1 MGSSKH
7 RALYDCTGHTPM
19 NLSWL
24 PPISSVDSY
33 SSENGR
39 PVFLKHFSWSP
50 VCSSILIAQYTSF
63 SSESETVTQLCL
75 TLVTPWTID
84 LACQALLSIEF
95 SRQEFW
101 SGLPRPSPGD
111 FPNPGSPGLLH
122 CRQILYCLSYQW
134 NSLFPRL
141 RIREMFSNPFRPPA
155 RWARCWF
162 FYQVYR
168 DETAQQPLPS

>member
-111 FPNPGSPGLLH
+111 FPNPGSEPRSPALQADSLLSELPVELVISQTQNQRNVFQSIQAS
-122 CRQILYCLSYQW
+122 CTLS
-134 NSLFPRL
+134 
-141 RIREMFSNPFRPPA
+141 
-155 RWARCWF
+155 
-162 FYQVYR
+162 
-168 DETAQQPLPS
+168 